1 MKKKIIYAVAG
12 LSAAILARK
21 FIPSLVREIRQYF
34 M

>member
-21 FIPSLVREIRQYF
+21 FVPSLVREIRQYF